1 VNNPFIPP
9 ALLAGG
15 LPKPFNPMKTISKGN
30 RILLF
35 VAATL
40 MIAAYFTPLWQ
51 ISLWAPQYPEGLNMK
66 IWIDK
71 LSGDVNIING
81 VNHYIGMKHI
91 GEEMF
96 PEFSYLIFVF
106 GFIIIVGIL
115 AAVIAKRWFMYTFFG
130 LIALLGIGVLVDMY
144 RWGYDYGHNLDQ
156 TAAIKVPGMAYQ
168 PPLIGYK
175 ELLNFLAYS
184 GPDTGGWILVGS
196 ALLTMLAIFLDW
208 RSGRKKTALT
218 NS

>member
-1 VNNPFIPP
+1 MLIA
-9 ALLAGG
+9 ALL
-15 LPKPFNPMKTISKGN
+15 MIS
-30 RILLF
+30 
-35 VAATL
+35 
-40 MIAAYFTPLWQ
+40 AYFIPLWQ

-91 GEEMF
+91 GVEMF
-96 PEFSYLIFVF
+96 PEFTYLIYVF
-106 GFIIIVGIL
+106 GVIIGFGIL
-115 AAVIAKRWFMYTFFG
+115 SAIIAKRWMAYSFFG
-130 LIALLGIGVLVDMY
+130 LIALLGIGVLIDMY
-144 RWGYDYGHNLDQ
+144 LWGYDYGHNLDQ

-184 GPDTGGWILVGS
+184 GPDIGGWILGVS
-196 ALLTMLAIFLDW
+196 ALLMGVVVVVEW
-208 RSGRKKTALT
+208 RRKDVPSTKYKVQ
-218 NS
+218 SMGVRMRDFRS